1 MLPVPYIMGL
11 VPAPNTARPSRP
23 ANGSRH
29 RPPIALPIV
38 MWVEHFWPKKK
49 FVVGGMDVEEGFGR
63 TRRR

>member
-29 RPPIALPIV
+29 RPPRVKPDRKLTLVI
-38 MWVEHFWPKKK
+38 KK
-49 FVVGGMDVEEGFGR
+49 FEER
-63 TRRR
+63 TSRRTNDDPLGSRS